1 MQDFL
6 ACEAKNRHSGH
17 KRCYYHRCMCTR
29 RKPKNQY
36 PGFTLVEIMI
46 VVAIIGLLSSLAV
59 PAFAKA
65 RKTALTQRCIQNQ
78 KAIYQ
83 AVIRYEMDY
92 GILLRPLATNG
103 VQLRNTLL
111 AAAYVNIKQPFDCPV
126 SQVKDYDDYHLT
138 YTGSTFITTS
148 CTILPTQHVLP

>member
-1 MQDFL
+1 
-6 ACEAKNRHSGH
+6 
-17 KRCYYHRCMCTR
+17 MCTR
-29 RKPKNQY
+29 RNLKTRCL
-36 PGFTLVEIMI
+36 GFTLVEIMI

-92 GILLRPLATNG
+92 GILLRPLANNG

-111 AAAYVNIKQPFDCPV
+111 ASAYVNIRQPFDCPI
-126 SQVKDYDDYHLT
+126 SQVKDYDDYHLI
-138 YTGSTFITTS
+138 YTGNTFITTS
-148 CTILPTQHVLP
+148 CTMLPTEHVLP